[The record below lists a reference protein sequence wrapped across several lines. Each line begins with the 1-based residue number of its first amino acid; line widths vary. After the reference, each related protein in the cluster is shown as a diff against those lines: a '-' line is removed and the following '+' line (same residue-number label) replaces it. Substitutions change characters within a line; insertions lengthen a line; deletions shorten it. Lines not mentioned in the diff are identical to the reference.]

1 MITLPSLE
9 GRWRE
14 LKDRVVFRFTGSDR
28 VRYLN
33 GQVSNDVA
41 KATESRAIPACLC
54 TIKGKVEALVWI
66 RADGE
71 SLLVD
76 GEGSQREAIRARLE
90 RYLIADD
97 CEIEDISDQ
106 VRLYH
111 HFAGKA
117 AGGAESRRLNLP
129 GRDLI
134 LGREVAPPFAAE
146 NEILDDE
153 WSVWEILSLL
163 PKAGFEIRADEFP
176 AELGLDARA
185 VDFHKGCYLG
195 QEIISRIRSVGR
207 VKRFLR
213 VVEAPRALAAG
224 DEVVADSGERGI
236 VTRSSQS
243 AGPGKEIAMALFAV
257 PAPDSPLIALG
268 FVPVK

>member
-14 LKDRVVFRFTGSDR
+14 LKDRAVFRFTGPDR

-41 KATESRAIPACLC
+41 KATESLAIPACLC

-76 GEGSQREAIRARLE
+76 GEGSQREALHARLE

-97 CEIEDISDQ
+97 CEIEDVSEQ

-111 HFAGKA
+111 HFVGE
-117 AGGAESRRLNLP
+117 AGGGAASKRLNLP

-134 LGREVAPPFAAE
+134 LRPDSASPFAAE
-146 NEILDDE
+146 KEIPDDE
-153 WSVWEILSLL
+153 WSVWEILSVL
-163 PKAGFEIRADEFP
+163 PKAGFEIRSDEFP
-176 AELGLDARA
+176 AELGLDAQA

-207 VKRFLR
+207 VKRLLR
-213 VVEAPRALAAG
+213 VVEASRALDVG
-224 DEVVADSGERGI
+224 DEVNAESGEKGI
-236 VTRSSQS
+236 VTRPSQS
-243 AGPGKEIAMALFAV
+243 AGPGKEITMALFAV
-257 PAPDSPLIALG
+257 PAPDSPLVALD

>member
-1 MITLPSLE
+1 MSTLPPLE

-14 LKDRVVFRFTGSDR
+14 LKDRAVFRVTGPDR
-28 VRYLN
+28 VRFLN

-41 KATESRAIPACLC
+41 KATETLAIPACLC

-66 RADGE
+66 RTDGE
-71 SLLVD
+71 TILVD
-76 GEGSQREAIRARLE
+76 GEGGQRDALHARLE

-111 HFAGKA
+111 HFAGEA
-117 AGGAESRRLNLP
+117 LGGAASLRLKAP

-134 LGREVAPPFAAE
+134 LDRKAPPPFDGEAE
-146 NEILDDE
+146 IPDRDWALC
-153 WSVWEILSLL
+153 EILSML
-163 PKAGFEIRADEFP
+163 PGAGTEIHADEFP
-176 AELGLDARA
+176 AELGLDESA

-207 VKRFLR
+207 IKRLLR
-213 VVEAPRALAAG
+213 VVEATRPLLAG
-224 DEVVADSGERGI
+224 DVVTAATGEEGV
-236 VTRSSQS
+236 VTRPS
-243 AGPGKEIAMALFAV
+243 ARLQPGKEFSMALFSMRS
-257 PAPDSPLIALG
+257 PDSPIASRSVLR
-268 FVPVK
+268 VS

>member
-1 MITLPSLE
+1 MITIPSLE

-14 LKDRVVFRFTGSDR
+14 LEDRAVFRFTGPDR

-71 SLLVD
+71 SILVD
-76 GEGSQREAIRARLE
+76 GEGSQREALHARLE

-111 HFAGKA
+111 HFAGEA
-117 AGGAESRRLNLP
+117 AGGAASRRLNLP

-134 LGREVAPPFAAE
+134 LGPEEAPPFTAE
-146 NEILDDE
+146 NEIPDDE
-153 WSVWEILSLL
+153 WSVWEIRCLL
-163 PKAGFEIRADEFP
+163 PKAGFEIRSDEFP
-176 AELGLDARA
+176 AELGLDTHA

-213 VVEAPRALAAG
+213 VIETSRKLDIG
-224 DEVVADSGERGI
+224 DEVFAASGEKGI

-243 AGPGKEIAMALFAV
+243 TGSGKEISLALFAV
-257 PAPDSPLIALG
+257 SATDSPLVTG
-268 FVPVK
+268 DVVTVR

>member
-1 MITLPSLE
+1 MTDLPSLE

-14 LKDRVVFRFTGSDR
+14 LPDRAVFRFTGPDR

-41 KATESRAIPACLC
+41 KATDSLAIPACLC

-66 RADGE
+66 RRDGDGI
-71 SLLVD
+71 LVD
-76 GEGSQREAIRARLE
+76 GEGSQRDALHARLE

-97 CEIEDISDQ
+97 CEIEDVSDQ

-111 HFAGKA
+111 HFAGELL
-117 AGGAESRRLNLP
+117 GGAESLRLKAP

-134 LGREVAPPFAAE
+134 LGREVPPPFLGQDK
-146 NEILDDE
+146 IPDHE
-153 WSVWEILSLL
+153 WDLREILSLL
-163 PKAGFEIRADEFP
+163 PKAGTEIRSDEFP
-176 AELGLDARA
+176 AELCLDDRA

-207 VKRFLR
+207 VKRILR
-213 VVEAPRALAAG
+213 VVEASRPLAVG
-224 DEVVADSGERGI
+224 EEVIATSGEKGI
-236 VTRSSQS
+236 VTRPSEISPS
-243 AGPGKEIAMALFAV
+243 GKHLAMALFSIPSHESTLAAQEV
-257 PAPDSPLIALG
+257 LTVG
-268 FVPVK
+268 